1 MLKVIFV
8 NWLWLGEKIVLQ
20 RNFYIYDINICIY
33 LKSLNKKECFTL
45 TGKIKCMPIYWEKL
59 VQLDTMNVF
68 ENFYRK
74 HEYFRLLLIYCYYIF
89 GIWNTMFLYPWHE
102 QRHTPL
108 SHSLDTITLY
118 FTHYQTFLD
127 HLCTF
132 YFEYLRSFY
141 LFRCIHVS
149 AVETMT
155 PWHEHLIKIN
165 IQFSWMAKKKISGFE
180 IHVEKLG

>member
-1 MLKVIFV
+1 MAWRKNCSSKKLLYIWYIDMHISQILKQ
-8 NWLWLGEKIVLQ
+8 K
-20 RNFYIYDINICIY
+20 RMFY
-33 LKSLNKKECFTL
+33 
-45 TGKIKCMPIYWEKL
+45 KIKCMPIYWEKL

-132 YFEYLRSFY
+132 YLKYLRTFY
-141 LFRCIHVS
+141 LF
-149 AVETMT
+149 
-155 PWHEHLIKIN
+155 KIMHICSRN
-165 IQFSWMAKKKISGFE
+165 YDTITWTFQ
-180 IHVEKLG
+180 